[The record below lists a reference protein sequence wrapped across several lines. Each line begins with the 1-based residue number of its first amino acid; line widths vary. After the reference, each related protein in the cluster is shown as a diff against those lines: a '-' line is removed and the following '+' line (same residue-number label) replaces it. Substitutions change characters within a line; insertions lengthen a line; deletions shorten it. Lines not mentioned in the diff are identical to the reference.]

1 MGKCTFLHVCPMKS
15 NQPAHLCSFIRVFVI
30 YTNKFCFLGYLKY
43 TQRRFWSACAYAQA
57 DLNLPWAY
65 ISEAAFSDIVTQ
77 IINIFI
83 GTICDI
89 PELLEFAKLGC
100 YIDYDLFGI
109 ETSNYQ
115 LLPSTDMPSDAQR
128 LDRIKALVEAGYED
142 RVTVGQDIHTKH
154 RLVSDFL
161 LFENSLFSSFFHQ
174 KIVIFFFSSKT

>member
-1 MGKCTFLHVCPMKS
+1 M
-15 NQPAHLCSFIRVFVI
+15 
-30 YTNKFCFLGYLKY
+30 
-43 TQRRFWSACAYAQA
+43 
-57 DLNLPWAY
+57 
-65 ISEAAFSDIVTQ
+65 TQ

-154 RLVSDFL
+154 RLVSDFFFTFL
-161 LFENSLFSSFFHQ
+161 RTPSSVALFHQ